1 MCQKGPAYI
10 FVAGQLIFS
19 QVRGVLWCANA
30 KFCNHSAEKRGFSI
44 KEQRV
49 FFHLP
54 FVVQE

>member
-19 QVRGVLWCANA
+19 QVQGVLWCANA
-30 KFCNHSAEKRGFSI
+30 KFCNHSAAKRGFSI

-49 FFHLP
+49 FSICPL
-54 FVVQE
+54 